1 MARVACSPATWQ
13 GMRYETFLDDAADL
27 GYAGV
32 EANRETL
39 ETFGRDLPR
48 LRYLL
53 HERTLTLAAAPCIGS
68 FFDRDEL
75 PADLDNFRRVADFL
89 AEVNEGG
96 IVLFRT
102 SAHPARRDMV
112 AGEAPVLPLDSN
124 RIGRLADSLNQLGDR
139 CRGFGLTAAV
149 MNRIGSYLETPDEY
163 LAVVHRTEPE
173 LVSLA
178 PDFGHWAYAGGD
190 ADELVRTYRTRIVY
204 PRLKGFDHA
213 VFETIRHEQLG
224 FRQFV
229 QCDGFTPL
237 DEGTLDLEPTLLRF
251 ENASY
256 GGWVCVELEPT
267 APAGD
272 EPRAAAQ
279 RSREYLTSRL
289 HW

>member
-13 GMRYETFLDDAADL
+13 GLRYERFLDDAADV

-32 EANRETL
+32 EANRDAL
-39 ETFGRDLPR
+39 DTFAREIPR
-48 LRYLL
+48 LRHML
-53 HERTLTLAAAPCIGS
+53 HERSLTLVAAQCVGYY
-68 FFDRDEL
+68 FDRDERA
-75 PADLDNFRRVADFL
+75 ADLDRFQRVADFL
-89 AEVNEGG
+89 AEINEGG

-102 SAHPARRDMV
+102 SAHQARRDMV
-112 AGEAPVLPLDSN
+112 AGEPPVLPLDSN
-124 RIGRLADSLNQLGDR
+124 RIGRLADTLNELGDR

-173 LVSLA
+173 LVALA
-178 PDFGHWAYAGGD
+178 PDLGHWVYAGGD
-190 ADELVRTYRTRIVY
+190 VDDLVRDYRTRMVY

-229 QCDGFTPL
+229 QSDGFTPL
-237 DEGTLDLEPTLLRF
+237 DEGTYDLESTLLRF
-251 ENASY
+251 ENAEY
-256 GGWVCVELEPT
+256 GGWVCLELEPT

-272 EPRAAAQ
+272 DPRAAAAK
-279 RSREYLTSRL
+279 SREYLTSRL